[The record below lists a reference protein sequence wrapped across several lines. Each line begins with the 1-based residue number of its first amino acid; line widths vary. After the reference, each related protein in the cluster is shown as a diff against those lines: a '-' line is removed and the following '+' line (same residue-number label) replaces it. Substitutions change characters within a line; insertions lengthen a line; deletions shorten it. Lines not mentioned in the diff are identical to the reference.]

1 MYKLIEFFKYIILV
15 CYWKVTDLWKK
26 ARGKKTSNNSDFM
39 SEQRTNPTLLNI
51 EDTHSLFASPPRDAT
66 IFMSKPIFE
75 KIVHL
80 LPTNYVLPDL
90 ETLKIVTDIYNQ
102 HETTQEEPQQNDD
115 QVHNKIKTTLPN
127 VRTLSQPPIKKVS
140 RPSEPTNQHI
150 SIVKTFTP
158 NVAPELAHIS
168 SLDRK
173 ECSTKQKAESDPALR
188 ITPLQSKKKIIKPAE
203 RKDDVTQN
211 NHYKFVFIK

>member
-1 MYKLIEFFKYIILV
+1 MYKLIEFFKYIFLV
-15 CYWKVTDLWKK
+15 CYWKVADLWKK
-26 ARGKKTSNNSDFM
+26 ARGKKPSNISDFM

-102 HETTQEEPQQNDD
+102 HETIQEEPQHNDSP
-115 QVHNKIKTTLPN
+115 VLNKIKTTHPT
-127 VRTLSQPPIKKVS
+127 VRTLSQPFIKKTS
-140 RPSEPTNQHI
+140 RPSEPTKQHI
-150 SIVKTFTP
+150 SRIKPFTP
-158 NVAPELAHIS
+158 NVTPELAHIS
-168 SLDRK
+168 SLDRN
-173 ECSTKQKAESDPALR
+173 EHSTKQEAVSDPALR

-211 NHYKFVFIK
+211 DHYKFVFIK